1 MTRYTLS
8 IHETQSMD
16 ISIVADT
23 KEQAAER
30 CFATLLTANEMTAD
44 AVDYFIDRFE
54 TEISGFRIVRRFGGT
69 MKCVAHKEEKGIY
82 IEEVTDND

>member
-1 MTRYTLS
+1 MTRYILS

-30 CFATLLTANEMTAD
+30 CFATLLIDD
-44 AVDYFIDRFE
+44 AVDSFTKRFE
-54 TEISGFRIVRRFGGT
+54 TEISGFRIVGRFPGT
-69 MKCVAHKEEKGIY
+69 LKCVEHK
-82 IEEVTDND
+82 EVTDND

>member
-1 MTRYTLS
+1 MPRYILS
-8 IHETQSMD
+8 IVETQSMD

-30 CFATLLTANEMTAD
+30 CFATLLTANEMIDD
-44 AVDYFIDRFE
+44 AVDSFTERFQ
-54 TEISGFRIVRRFGGT
+54 TEIHGFRVVGRSGGT

-82 IEEVTDND
+82 IEEEAP

>member
-1 MTRYTLS
+1 MTRHILS

-30 CFATLLTANEMTAD
+30 CFATLLTANEMIDD
-44 AVDYFIDRFE
+44 AVDSFTERFE
-54 TEISGFRIVRRFGGT
+54 TEISGFRIVGRFPGT
-69 MKCVAHKEEKGIY
+69 LKCVEHKTDEE
-82 IEEVTDND
+82 TP